1 MRLTVC
7 CVSRNKSIYV
17 TTLHTLLQL
26 TAHAVQNGHQ
36 INILFAA
43 DMNDLPKLFKSCERI
58 LWINYGSSLDIA
70 SFPNVFKKCE
80 VGVFPA
86 VLEGVEWEQF
96 RTSVKSN
103 TNEPLHQVGMKFDTT
118 VDKKIEDGVW
128 TVSESSPSIWV
139 ADCAK
144 VLEKVKGRKG
154 EGLKLPNTTP
164 ELFKRFKDCDV
175 RCIAYTKAE
184 VLMHY
189 SHECIG
195 ALLETAGVSCQK
207 VD

>member
-17 TTLHTLLQL
+17 TTLHMLLQL
-26 TAHAVQNGHQ
+26 TGHAVQNGHQ
-36 INILFAA
+36 INITFVT
-43 DMNDLPKLFKSCERI
+43 DMNELPKLMKTCERI
-58 LWINYGSSLDIA
+58 LWVNYGSSLDNA

-86 VLEGVEWEQF
+86 VTEGVLWDQF
-96 RTSVKSN
+96 KKGVQTK
-103 TNEPLHQVGMKFDTT
+103 TNEPLHQIGMGFDTT
-118 VDKKIEDGVW
+118 LEKKIEEDVW
-128 TVSESSPSIWV
+128 SVKECAPSIWV

-144 VLEKVKGRKG
+144 VVEKVKGRKG
-154 EGLKLPNTTP
+154 EGLKLPNTTG
-164 ELFKRFKDCDV
+164 EVFKKFIDNDV
-175 RCIAYTKAE
+175 RVIAYTKSD

-195 ALLETAGVSCQK
+195 SLLETAGVSCQK